1 MRAREKRA
9 EALPAG
15 LGILAFVLAFAG
27 GAASKFVIK
36 PSWAEKYAVQWSD
49 ELGTRKMDIPY
60 GGGEANKFDLY
71 LPADNT
77 KGHYGLVV
85 YLHAGGSAGHT
96 LAMLYAYRDAAEAP
110 EPVVLTFGAVGPS
123 CFHTEDWDNYGF
135 DRNTPESDLAA
146 AGLFG
151 VMAGVEIS
159 ADEIK
164 SGAYLEKMKPI
175 SAVDWIT
182 PDSAP
187 TVVAYGTHDRVQP
200 FKASLLLR
208 AALEENGVDYQYF
221 ECTHSGHGLQNDNA
235 VYRQWMETVEA
246 YLDKYMPVD

>member
-1 MRAREKRA
+1 MRARAREKRA
-9 EALPAG
+9 GALPAG

-85 YLHAGGSAGHT
+85 YLHAGGFTSGDKSGDTEMLSWLCSKGYAACGINYTLRTDINDASVLSRSNEIKAAIPKVIEAAEAEGNTIDRLAMAGGSAGHT

-110 EPVVLTFGAVGPS
+110 VPVALTFGAVGPS

-159 ADEIK
+159 C
-164 SGAYLEKMKPI
+164 G
-175 SAVDWIT
+175 
-182 PDSAP
+182 
-187 TVVAYGTHDRVQP
+187 
-200 FKASLLLR
+200 
-208 AALEENGVDYQYF
+208 
-221 ECTHSGHGLQNDNA
+221 
-235 VYRQWMETVEA
+235 
-246 YLDKYMPVD
+246 